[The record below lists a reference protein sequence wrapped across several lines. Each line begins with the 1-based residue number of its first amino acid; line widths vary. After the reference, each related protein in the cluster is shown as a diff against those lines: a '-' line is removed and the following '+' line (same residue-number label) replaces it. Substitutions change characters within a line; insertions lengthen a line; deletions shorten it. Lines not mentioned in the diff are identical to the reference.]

1 VINGE
6 HYGPATTFFLG
17 VRNTH
22 PDVDVPSNAVAYHS
36 GGLYEMLIGLATFV
50 VAVALHRRLRRR
62 RTAMVWLMIA
72 LLGVGRFLEFFVRS
86 DSETG
91 AFGLETAQLTSVA
104 LIAVAVAGAWLTAR
118 RS

>member
-1 VINGE
+1 
-6 HYGPATTFFLG
+6 
-17 VRNTH
+17 
-22 PDVDVPSNAVAYHS
+22 
-36 GGLYEMLIGLATFV
+36 MLIGLATFV
-50 VAVALHRRLRRR
+50 VAVALHRRLRARP
-62 RTAMVWLMIA
+62 TAMVWLVIA